1 MAESKKENLPH
12 ITMAVLGYNQEN
24 SIGYA
29 IESALNQDY
38 EGDITFV
45 FSDDCSSDKTFAI
58 MQEKASAYQGRHKII
73 LNRNKVNKKHA
84 GNLFAAFAL
93 APADY
98 YCKQDGD
105 DYSAPHRVSALV
117 QAFMQNK
124 EVMFALGLVK
134 KMPITSLDNI
144 GDKFHNAVYE
154 GDGTMRIAA
163 DDDYTR
169 AAFGGVGMWSAK
181 VIEVADKMNFSQWQ
195 GIYEDNLMMYYA
207 RLFGEVAIVDKELVC
222 YVLHQNNSSWVERNY
237 RYSSFAAY
245 QETEQKLQEINR
257 NAIPLAEKSL
267 DAVQKCMQ
275 TFPEIDAFR
284 RRRMENCLAFLEQD
298 LCRKKNVLQ
307 CQSKGFC
314 GRLVHWLT
322 HRDVGLSIVLPARVK
337 YAVVRTAL
345 AIKRIV
351 KK

>member
-1 MAESKKENLPH
+1 MSENKTEKLPH
-12 ITMAVLGYNQEN
+12 VTMAVLGYNQEA

-29 IESALNQDY
+29 IDSALNQDY
-38 EGDITFV
+38 TGEITFV

-58 MQEKASAYQGRHKII
+58 MQEKAAAYQGRHKII
-73 LNRNKVNKKHA
+73 LNRNTVNKKHA
-84 GNLFAAFAL
+84 GNLSAAFSL

-105 DYSAPHRVSALV
+105 DYSAPHRVSTLV
-117 QAFMQNK
+117 QTFLQHQ
-124 EVMFALGLVK
+124 EVTLAIGMVK
-134 KMPITSLDNI
+134 KMPVSSSDDI
-144 GDKFHNAVYE
+144 GDKFRNAVYE
-154 GDGTMRIAA
+154 GDGTVNIAA
-163 DDDYTR
+163 DDAYTI
-169 AAFGGVGMWSAK
+169 AALGCVCMWSAK
-181 VIEVADKMNFSQWQ
+181 VIEVATEMNFCQWQ
-195 GIYEDNLMMYYA
+195 GIYEDTLLMYYA

-222 YVLHQNNSSWVERNY
+222 YVLHQNNSCWVERNY

-245 QETEQKLQEINR
+245 QETEQKLQKINR
-257 NAIPLAEKSL
+257 NAVPLEENSIA
-267 DAVQKCMQ
+267 AVQKCMQ
-275 TFPEIDAFR
+275 AFPEIDAFR

-298 LCRKKNVLQ
+298 LLRKKNVLQ

-322 HRDVGLSIVLPARVK
+322 HREVGLSIVLPARVK
-337 YAVVRTAL
+337 YAVVRTVL